1 MDRDHPYR
9 DECDKQATDL
19 GSQRIHYPNFLRVDR
34 TISEVESEL
43 KAMESMLATR
53 KIYLAQL
60 KELRKKVTP
69 ADEAK
74 IQALISAGLL

>member
-1 MDRDHPYR
+1 MDRDQCSNEAPR
-9 DECDKQATDL
+9 E
-19 GSQRIHYPNFLRVDR
+19 RIHYPNFLRVDR

>member
-1 MDRDHPYR
+1 MDDHDLHAKVARDYCKSTEP
-9 DECDKQATDL
+9 
-19 GSQRIHYPNFLRVDR
+19 RIDYPRFLRVDR
-34 TISEVESEL
+34 TIAEVESEL

-74 IQALISAGLL
+74 IQALISVGLL